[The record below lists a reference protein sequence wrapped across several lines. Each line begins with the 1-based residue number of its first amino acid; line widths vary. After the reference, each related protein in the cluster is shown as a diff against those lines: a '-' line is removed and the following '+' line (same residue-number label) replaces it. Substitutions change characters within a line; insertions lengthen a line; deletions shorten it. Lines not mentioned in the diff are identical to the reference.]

1 MENGR
6 QSPFEGQPTTTKI
19 TDDKGRTNYKVD
31 IQAMT
36 PLRARI
42 ADWLSTTASILT
54 FGGGVFIA
62 FNLSEPDTA
71 KVFALL
77 AAPIPAYF
85 IAKGALYEVMQK
97 TVSVMFTPDEFTVS
111 TAFGTKRFD
120 RNMPHKFTL
129 YVHDKAQREEEVLSY
144 RESKRQHHWWAWK
157 LKRYFGRSYHL
168 SFDYLDQR
176 NVLLTIYKRKTAH
189 KILTRLNAVRQVMDN
204 QTNQGAGQALSPEE
218 DWSQQAGGLKTNL
231 NSGSI

>member
-6 QSPFEGQPTTTKI
+6 QSPFEGKPTTTKI
-19 TDDKGRTNYKVD
+19 TDDKGQASYHVD
-31 IQAMT
+31 IRAMT

-42 ADWLSTTASILT
+42 ADWLSSAASVAAL
-54 FGGGVFIA
+54 GLGVFASFSLI
-62 FNLSEPDTA
+62 EPNAA

-77 AAPIPAYF
+77 AAPLPAYF
-85 IAKGALYEVMQK
+85 ITKSGLYQAMQK
-97 TVSVMFTPDEFTVS
+97 TVRVVFTPDEFTVS
-111 TAFGTKRFD
+111 TVFGTKRFD

-129 YVHDKAQREEEVLSY
+129 YVHDKARREEEVLSY
-144 RESKRQHHWWAWK
+144 RESKRQHRWWAWK
-157 LKRYFGRSYHL
+157 LKRYFGCSYHL

-176 NVLLTIYKRKTAH
+176 NVLLTIYKRKSAH

-204 QTNQGAGQALSPEE
+204 HSNQGAGQALSPAE
-218 DWSQQAGGLKTNL
+218 DWSQQAGGLKASL